1 MTKGGEAVEWRIAVC
16 DDDAAQSEYIKNLV
30 LTWAA
35 QAEISVRVSVYHS
48 AQALL
53 FDGCDRF
60 DGFLLDIEMPGQNGM
75 ELAKAIRA
83 EHETAVIVFITGY
96 SDYIAQGYDVS
107 ALHYLMKP
115 VDKQKLFSVLDKAYR
130 KTGAEEQ
137 CLLLETASQTH
148 RVPLREIRY
157 LEVRGNYVTVHANEE
172 IKVKK
177 TLSELQTQ
185 LDERFAKTGR
195 SFVVNLSYVRRVT
208 RSEVVLTD
216 SRSVPLSRGMYES
229 LNRAIIERL

>member
-1 MTKGGEAVEWRIAVC
+1 LC
-16 DDDAAQSEYIKNLV
+16 
-30 LTWAA
+30 
-35 QAEISVRVSVYHS
+35 HS
-48 AQALL
+48 TP
-53 FDGCDRF
+53 FNNKCKF
-60 DGFLLDIEMPGQNGM
+60 
-75 ELAKAIRA
+75 
-83 EHETAVIVFITGY
+83 
-96 SDYIAQGYDVS
+96 
-107 ALHYLMKP
+107 
-115 VDKQKLFSVLDKAYR
+115 
-130 KTGAEEQ
+130 
-137 CLLLETASQTH
+137 
-148 RVPLREIRY
+148 
-157 LEVRGNYVTVHANEE
+157 EE